1 MPMNQTDILLPVL
14 ALVGWTLLI
23 MLLIPYQRF
32 KAAFAGKVT
41 AKDFR
46 YGESGRVPGEVS
58 LPNRNYMNLLEAPL
72 LFYVVCITL
81 FILQTVDMLA
91 LTLAWTYVG
100 SRVLHSL
107 VHVTYNN
114 VYHRLTIFVIS
125 NIILLVLWGQLLMML
140 LN

>member
-1 MPMNQTDILLPVL
+1 MNQTDILLPVL

-32 KAAFAGKVT
+32 RAAFAGKVT

-72 LFYVVCITL
+72 LFYVVCIAL
-81 FILQTVDMLA
+81 FVLQTVDTLA
-91 LTLAWTYVG
+91 LALAWAYVG

-125 NIILLVLWGQLLMML
+125 NIILLVLWAQLLMIL
-140 LN
+140 LK

>member
-1 MPMNQTDILLPVL
+1 MNQTDILLPVL

-32 KAAFAGKVT
+32 RAAFAGKVT

-72 LFYVVCITL
+72 LFYVVCIAL
-81 FILQTVDMLA
+81 FVLQTVNTLA
-91 LTLAWTYVG
+91 LVLAWTYVG
-100 SRVLHSL
+100 SRVIHSL

-125 NIILLVLWGQLLMML
+125 NIILLVLWAQLLMIL
-140 LN
+140 LK